1 MLDPSAPAP
10 RDKTEPA
17 EHEKGG
23 RRRHGHRHGREP
35 AAATEVVDVDWTEL
49 AEQTV
54 DNERLVLAVGHW
66 DHFVFLHAEREPMR
80 APRLDH
86 FGMSVRSRADLDGA
100 WSRVAAW
107 AGRDDRID
115 TIDPHVDDF
124 GPVKIHSFYVRHLM
138 PLMVEVPSRSIIGLE
153 G

>member
-1 MLDPSAPAP
+1 MSARFADGVP
-10 RDKTEPA
+10 RLNHVAMSLPA
-17 EHEKGG
+17 ERLSPEG
-23 RRRHGHRHGREP
+23 RAEIVEFYG
-35 AAATEVVDVDWTEL
+35 DCFDWTEL

-54 DNERLVLAVGHW
+54 DRERLVLAVGHW
-66 DHFVFLHAEREPMR
+66 DHFVFLHAERESMR

-124 GPVKIHSFYVRHLM
+124 GPVKIHAFYVRHLL
-138 PLMVEVPSRSIIGLE
+138 PLTVEVQYWE
-153 G
+153 MT